1 MTKSRVLILKITLFA
16 MFLALGWLLPFLTGQ
31 IPQIGNMLLPMHI
44 PVILGGFILGPI
56 FGLILGL
63 VTPLTRTLFFGMPI
77 LYPTSLSMAIE
88 LATYGFF
95 SGLFF
100 MLFFKKFKMNFILS
114 IYISLIFAMILGR
127 VTWGLSRFIMG
138 LASNN
143 AFTFNAFI
151 AGAFMS
157 AYPGIIIQLII
168 IPIIM
173 LILYKAHILDKY
185 LVIKEESEVTNDVSN
200 N

>member
-1 MTKSRVLILKITLFA
+1 MVYHYVEVMLIFLNLLSKNGWRVGIIMTKSRVLILKITLFA

-44 PVILGGFILGPI
+44 PVILG
-56 FGLILGL
+56 L

-77 LYPTSLSMAIE
+77 LYPTSLSMSIE

-114 IYISLIFAMILGR
+114 IYISLILAMILGR

-151 AGAFMS
+151 AGAF
-157 AYPGIIIQLII
+157 
-168 IPIIM
+168 
-173 LILYKAHILDKY
+173 
-185 LVIKEESEVTNDVSN
+185 
-200 N
+200 